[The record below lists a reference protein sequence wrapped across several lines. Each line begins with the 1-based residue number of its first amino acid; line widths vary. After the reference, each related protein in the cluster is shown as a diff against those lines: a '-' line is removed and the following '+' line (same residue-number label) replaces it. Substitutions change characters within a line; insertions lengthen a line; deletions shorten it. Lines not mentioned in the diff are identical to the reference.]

1 MDCKSKKNYIYENIG
16 KVSNHNQFINLIN
29 QKECKYTQN
38 NNGIFINLTTLSEE
52 IINIMYQ
59 MLINLIDD
67 KNILIKDVIK
77 ESNGIEVEF
86 EEITIQKEEKTNKD
100 VYLKDLTEVDKEII
114 IESKKKF

>member
-1 MDCKSKKNYIYENIG
+1 M
-16 KVSNHNQFINLIN
+16 IN

-67 KNILIKDVIK
+67 KNILIKDVIQ
-77 ESNGIEVEF
+77 ESNGIEVEI
-86 EEITIQKEEKTNKD
+86 EEIILQKEEKTNKD
-100 VYLKDLTEVDKEII
+100 VYLKDFTEVDKGII